1 MAHSQVRGAL
11 TPWAAT
17 ISDSAWRSKPSWYLV
32 TARRPDVSLSAERR
46 CPAALERRSPRRR
59 GSHATYVS
67 NATVAV
73 EVIERA
79 ASEVRSPAMA

>member
-32 TARRPDVSLSAERR
+32 TARKPHRPSER